1 MAASS
6 DPLAIGLAIVALRGR
21 WHLLTLPVVARPP
34 TRPTC
39 AMAMTMHVT
48 HDQHVVKAATLAHD
62 ELSRSQVMHWH
73 AYGPLWWPVVALMTR
88 PQHLEH
94 HPWTTEHGGVAR
106 CTGGLVCLKSW

>member
-1 MAASS
+1 
-6 DPLAIGLAIVALRGR
+6 
-21 WHLLTLPVVARPP
+21 
-34 TRPTC
+34 
-39 AMAMTMHVT
+39 MAMTMHVT

-106 CTGGLVCLKSW
+106 CTVEGWCA

>member
-1 MAASS
+1 MA
-6 DPLAIGLAIVALRGR
+6 
-21 WHLLTLPVVARPP
+21 LTYFTGCSTAAHA
-34 TRPTC
+34 RPTC

-88 PQHLEH
+88 PQHLEPCLEH
-94 HPWTTEHGGVAR
+94 HPWLAWTTSLPKG
-106 CTGGLVCLKSW
+106 C

>member
-1 MAASS
+1 M
-6 DPLAIGLAIVALRGR
+6 GLAIHSCAQRQVALTYFTGCSTAA
-21 WHLLTLPVVARPP
+21 HA
-34 TRPTC
+34 RPTC

-106 CTGGLVCLKSW
+106 CTEGLVCLRSW

>member
-21 WHLLTLPVVARPP
+21 WHLLTSPVVARPP

-73 AYGPLWWPVVALMTR
+73 AYGPLWWPVVALMNVE
-88 PQHLEH
+88 PPSALGAMLGAPSMVGMDHV
-94 HPWTTEHGGVAR
+94 PA
-106 CTGGLVCLKSW
+106 

>member
-1 MAASS
+1 
-6 DPLAIGLAIVALRGR
+6 
-21 WHLLTLPVVARPP
+21 
-34 TRPTC
+34 
-39 AMAMTMHVT
+39 MAMTMHVT

-94 HPWTTEHGGVAR
+94 HPWTTEHGGAAR
-106 CTGGLVCLKSW
+106 LHRRAGVLEVMVIMFMSMGEAQSLPKKIKCSYLQAPLRD